1 MGDRFVVVGM
11 GSIGRRHARV
21 IRAVLP
27 DAEIAALRHA
37 STGGLPDGLVDR
49 EYTSID
55 DALAF
60 APRAVIVANP
70 APMHVDVCLPFGAA
84 GVPLLV
90 EKPLA
95 HDASTAARLVEASS
109 SWSAPVVVGYNLR
122 HTAQLR
128 ALLDAVARGE
138 AGAVVSVR
146 AEVGQHLASWRA
158 DADYRHGVSAR
169 RDLGGGTLLEL
180 SHDIDYVLAMLGAPS
195 RVGALTTTS
204 PALETDVED
213 VAHLLLAFDRGD
225 QPPCVASISL
235 DHVRHDTKRGCEV
248 IGTEATLRWDALGA
262 RVERFDPSTRAWT
275 ELPIPAT
282 TAPDSYHAQ
291 FEHFMAVVRG
301 ETAPLSSPPDALRV
315 LGVVDAARTSAREGR
330 FVMMT
335 TEAA

>member
-1 MGDRFVVVGM
+1 
-11 GSIGRRHARV
+11 
-21 IRAVLP
+21 
-27 DAEIAALRHA
+27 
-37 STGGLPDGLVDR
+37 
-49 EYTSID
+49 
-55 DALAF
+55 
-60 APRAVIVANP
+60 
-70 APMHVDVCLPFGAA
+70 
-84 GVPLLV
+84 V
-90 EKPLA
+90 E
-95 HDASTAARLVEASS
+95 
-109 SWSAPVVVGYNLR
+109 
-122 HTAQLR
+122 
-128 ALLDAVARGE
+128 LDAVARGE